1 MEIAE
6 LKNRLDI
13 MQVASHLGIQ
23 VDPKT
28 KRANCPFHNDRTP
41 SLQFSKDKQIA
52 TCFSTACD
60 AGTMDVIG
68 LAEKKL
74 GLSTHETLNYLK
86 DFAGQPAA
94 AGIKTEQ
101 SSALETP
108 MFSDKDRTYI
118 IEKIFAYFRN
128 GYIMRKDNNGR
139 KYLESRGLDTV
150 KLENLGIVIGY
161 NSAQFHHRG
170 RISKEDMQ
178 LCEQAGLLIKS
189 TNGSKTETSYTPW
202 ARHCVVFP
210 MKDQSGA
217 TVGIY
222 GRSINTNGG
231 HYYLK
236 ESKGLFYRPQKSA
249 SKIIITE
256 SIIDF
261 LTLYQIDELRSSYDF
276 LPIYGTNRFNAEHN
290 EALSQL
296 DNLEEIIFALDG
308 DDAGLEAVKKYSEIL
323 SKSLPNVSVS
333 TLELPDGEDVNSLA
347 QGHDQAIFLHLINNR
362 SLLFS
367 PEVESLDTHPKDKDT
382 PSLNTSNK
390 YKLSYTSETATCF
403 VQGGIGRVLDNMKIT
418 LVIEAS
424 SKKSRNKVDLYEDKQ
439 VEKLC
444 KDAAQKL
451 GLEREKLEEDIAAL
465 TDLLDTYREQSVT
478 ADSKKDEIPQTLTA
492 KERERVEAFLK
503 QKKLI
508 YKLNELLG
516 RSGIAGEDT
525 SRIFLLIIAISYK
538 MAEPLHALIQGSS
551 GSGKTRLLRQIS
563 DCMPPE
569 QVIRLTRVS
578 DKGFYNYPENYLANK
593 LMSLEDVDGLGEEA
607 TFAFRELQSNGELNS
622 ATSIKLENGQI
633 VSGEKRVRGPIASL
647 ACTTQ
652 GEIYEDNM
660 SRVFLIAVDES
671 MEQTRRIIDY
681 QNRRASGG
689 INEKEE
695 KDTKQFIQQVVRE
708 LKPYKVVNPFASKI
722 QLPEEAHKIRRLN
735 DLFQSFVRMTT
746 VLNQRQRRKDKI
758 GRLITE
764 LEDIETAID
773 IMFESIVLKVDELD
787 GSLRQFFERLKAY
800 LQKQYKSEYKDAE
813 FTQREVR
820 QAFNLSKAQCSRYF
834 AQLSE
839 LEYIRTKNGNNLR
852 RISYSIDYWDNYSAL
867 RKRISDR
874 MKDQVNTLKGNNTE
888 Q

>member
-1 MEIAE
+1 
-6 LKNRLDI
+6 
-13 MQVASHLGIQ
+13 MQVYHDTHTAY
-23 VDPKT
+23 
-28 KRANCPFHNDRTP
+28 
-41 SLQFSKDKQIA
+41 
-52 TCFSTACD
+52 CFSSNCKTH
-60 AGTMDVIG
+60 GKSLDVIDFIMHKEG
-68 LAEKKL
+68 LNKHEAIV
-74 GLSTHETLNYLK
+74 TAETLI
-86 DFAGQPAA
+86 GQPAA
-94 AGIKTEQ
+94 ASNKKPL
-101 SSALETP
+101 SVAVKAP
-108 MFSDKDRTYI
+108 AFSEKDRIYI
-118 IEKIFAYFRN
+118 VERIFAYFRN
-128 GYIMRKDNNGR
+128 GYIVRKDNNGR

-170 RISKEDMQ
+170 RISKEDML

-202 ARHCVVFP
+202 ARHCVTFP
-210 MKDQSGA
+210 MKNSEGV
-217 TVGIY
+217 TTGLY
-222 GRSINTNGG
+222 GRSINPKGG

-236 ESKGLFYRPQKSA
+236 SSTGLFYYPSVATRHV
-249 SKIIITE
+249 IITE

-261 LTLYQIDELRSSYDF
+261 LTLYQIDELRSNYDF
-276 LPIYGTNRFNAEHN
+276 LPIYGTNRFNAEHSG
-290 EALSQL
+290 ALSQL
-296 DNLEEIIFALDG
+296 DNLEEIIFALDS
-308 DDAGLEAVKKYSEIL
+308 DDAGRGATAKYSKEL
-323 SKSLPNVSVS
+323 KAKFPNVSIS
-333 TLELPDGEDVNSLA
+333 TLDLPDGEDVNSLC
-347 QGHDQAIFLHLINNR
+347 QGHDQDIFTHLLNER
-362 SLLFS
+362 LSLYS
-367 PEVESLDTHPKDKDT
+367 AEITNT
-382 PSLNTSNK
+382 PVVANHMPAGAPRLNSSNK
-390 YKLSYTSETATCF
+390 YKLSFSTETATYF

-439 VEKLC
+439 IEKLC

-451 GLEREKLEEDIAAL
+451 GLERDKLEEDIATL
-465 TDLLDTYREQSVT
+465 TDLLDQYREQSVT
-478 ADSKKDEIPQTLTA
+478 ADSKEEKVVQTLTA
-492 KERERVEAFLK
+492 KEREKVEAFLK

-516 RSGIAGEDT
+516 KSGIAGEDT
-525 SRIFLLIIAISYK
+525 NRIFLLIIAISYK

-578 DKGFYNYPENYLANK
+578 DKGFYNYPENYLTNK

-660 SRVFLIAVDES
+660 SRVFLIAVDEG

-695 KDTKQFIQQVVRE
+695 KDTKKFIQQVVRE

-746 VLNQRQRRKDKI
+746 VINQIQRKKDQT

-787 GSLRQFFERLKAY
+787 GSLRQFFERLKGY
-800 LQKQYKSEYKDAE
+800 LQKQYKSEYKNSQ
-813 FTQREVR
+813 FSQREIR
-820 QAFNLSKAQCSRYF
+820 QSLHMSKAQINRYLQ
-834 AQLSE
+834 ALVE
-839 LEYIRTKNGNNLR
+839 LEYLQQHGYANKGFQYKIM
-852 RISYSIDYWDNYSAL
+852 YWDNYEAL
-867 RKRISDR
+867 RKRIQES
-874 MKDQVNTLKGNNTE
+874 MKKQVDLLK
-888 Q
+888 